1 MDETKLLI
9 CLNILLTTLTMVL
22 IDYKSKK

>member
-9 CLNILLTTLTMVL
+9 CLNIALTTLVMVM
-22 IDYKSKK
+22 IDLKSK